1 MKNKTIS
8 FILTVF
14 AIIITIYYLAIC
26 GLFGNKSA
34 LSTVGLKHHI
44 LFTIWGIVTYM
55 ALSSGII
62 VAFSQTKYKFYII
75 LLIISAV
82 GMAMTLLFDFD
93 YSKYPQYLAHCIG
106 SLVFSG
112 AMGINVFLAF
122 LVNKKYIFSVVSAL
136 ILVID
141 LIMLIIFKETALIE
155 IFPIFAGYIML
166 TAFNFGKEKEIVKSK
181 R

>member
-75 LLIISAV
+75 LLMI
-82 GMAMTLLFDFD
+82 T
-93 YSKYPQYLAHCIG
+93 
-106 SLVFSG
+106 
-112 AMGINVFLAF
+112 
-122 LVNKKYIFSVVSAL
+122 VNIRS
-136 ILVID
+136 I
-141 LIMLIIFKETALIE
+141 
-155 IFPIFAGYIML
+155 
-166 TAFNFGKEKEIVKSK
+166 
-181 R
+181 